1 MFNPRRVRSDFN
13 DAATRYDT
21 HARLQQHVMLQLI
34 LRLPRLQAGSHVLDA
49 GCGTGAFARTAQHKN
64 VIALDHALR
73 MCMEARNAGSLPVSA
88 DMAQLPF
95 GNASF
100 DCVFSSLAL
109 QWAADW
115 KKALSEWKRVLKPG
129 GTLAFSTFGA
139 GTLRELA
146 ESFRKMDDFTHV
158 SEFIDAQDIWKHMPA
173 TVESESVTEYYPD
186 MLTLSRHL
194 KALGASNK
202 HRNARRGLTTPAQLS
217 KVEEH
222 YARHFGTAQGLR
234 VSWNILYVTLQKP

>member
-1 MFNPRRVRSDFN
+1 MFNTRRVRNDFN
-13 DAATRYDT
+13 EAATRYDT

-34 LRLPRLQAGSHVLDA
+34 LRLPRLPSDARMLDA

-64 VIALDHALR
+64 VIALDHALK
-73 MCMEARNAGSLPVSA
+73 MCMEARRTGSLPVSA

-95 GNASF
+95 GNAAF

-115 KKALSEWKRVLKPG
+115 KKTLTEWKRVLKPG
-129 GTLAFSTFGA
+129 GTMAFSTFGA

-146 ESFRKMDDFTHV
+146 ESFRKVDSFTHV
-158 SEFIDAQDIWKHMPA
+158 SEFTDAQDIWKYMPA
-173 TVESESVTEYYPD
+173 TVESETVTEYYPD
-186 MLTLSRHL
+186 ILTLSRHL

-202 HRNARRGLTTPAQLS
+202 HRNARRGLTTPKQLS
-217 KVEEH
+217 KVEDH
-222 YARHFGTAQGLR
+222 YAKHFGTTQGLR
-234 VSWNILYVTLQKP
+234 VSWNVLYVKMQKP

>member
-1 MFNPRRVRSDFN
+1 MYNIRRVRNDFN

-34 LRLPRLQAGSHVLDA
+34 LRLPRLQPGATVLDA

-64 VIALDHALR
+64 VIALDHAIQ
-73 MCMEARNAGSLPVSA
+73 MCVEARRSGSLPVSA

-95 GNASF
+95 ANAAF
-100 DCVFSSLAL
+100 DCLFSSLAL

-115 KKALSEWKRVLKPG
+115 KKTLAEWKRVLKPG

-139 GTLRELA
+139 GTLRELT
-146 ESFRKMDDFTHV
+146 ESFRTADAFTHV
-158 SEFIDAQDIWKHMPA
+158 SEFTDAQDIWKYMPA
-173 TVESESVTEYYPD
+173 TVDSETVTEYYPD
-186 MLTLSRHL
+186 ILTLGRHL

-202 HRNARRGLTTPAQLS
+202 HRNARRSLTTPRQLS
-217 KVEEH
+217 KVEAH

-234 VSWNILYVTLQKP
+234 VSWNVLYVTLQKP

>member
-1 MFNPRRVRSDFN
+1 MFNTSRVRNDFN

-34 LRLPRLQAGSHVLDA
+34 LRLPSLQPDARVLDA

-64 VIALDHALR
+64 VIALDHALQ
-73 MCMEARNAGSLPVSA
+73 MCMEARRAGGLPVAS

-100 DCVFSSLAL
+100 ECVFSSLAL

-115 KKALSEWKRVLKPG
+115 KKTLDEWKRVLKPG

-146 ESFRKMDDFTHV
+146 ESFREMDGFTHV
-158 SEFIDAQDIWKHMPA
+158 SEFTDAQDIWQYMPA
-173 TVESESVTEYYPD
+173 TVESETITEYYPD

-202 HRNARRGLTTPAQLS
+202 HRNARRGLTTPKQLG
-217 KVEEH
+217 KVEDH
-222 YARHFGTAQGLR
+222 YAKHFGTAQGLR
-234 VSWNILYVTLQKP
+234 VSWNVLYVTMQKT